1 VRLPGYATLVIGD
14 HCKCYFV
21 TLPSV
26 NMSEIKS
33 RKHARGK
40 ALVTDL
46 RAAGY
51 AAAMRMDIDRAAEV

>member
-1 VRLPGYATLVIGD
+1 MI
-14 HCKCYFV
+14 
-21 TLPSV
+21 
-26 NMSEIKS
+26 EIKS